1 METTARAYISYAVY
15 SSASSGRSTSGL
27 SRCEDGTRP
36 AVHKHEEG
44 VPSLH
49 SSGRRASLANT
60 PIDLAPDLADGL
72 LRERGL
78 VVARAEEVDEDKWR
92 KQAVSPEDRA
102 EEDANEDDQ
111 LSICDHTH
119 RLVVVAYV
127 RNETYTEQSASKTY
141 SSPTTEASSPVGE
154 A

>member
-1 METTARAYISYAVY
+1 METTARAYISHAVY

-36 AVHKHEEG
+36 TVHKHEEG

-60 PIDLAPDLADGL
+60 PINLAPDLADGF

-78 VVARAEEVDEDKWR
+78 VVACAKEVDEDKWR
-92 KQAVSPEDRA
+92 EQAVSPEDRA
-102 EEDANEDDQ
+102 EEDANEDNQ

-119 RLVVVAYV
+119 RLVVVACL
-127 RNETYTEQSASKTY
+127 RNETHTQQSSKTH
-141 SSPTTEASSPVGE
+141 SSPTTGASSPVGE